1 MFARRDPYFTAG
13 SFIARPA
20 SMGDAE
26 AMRMRCLIV
35 DDSEEF
41 LASAR
46 RLLESQG
53 LEIVATAM
61 NGSDALELVSALSPD
76 VALVDVEL
84 GPEDGIELARRL
96 EQRVPG
102 LRAVLISAHTLEE
115 LEELLADGPAVPFV
129 PKSSLGAAA
138 IQAVVAR
145 SS

>member
-1 MFARRDPYFTAG
+1 
-13 SFIARPA
+13 
-20 SMGDAE
+20 
-26 AMRMRCLIV
+26 MRCLIV

-53 LEIVATAM
+53 LEIVAAATSGA
-61 NGSDALELVSALSPD
+61 DAVRLAGELAPD

-96 EQRVPG
+96 EERVPT

-115 LEELLADGPAVPFV
+115 LEELLADSPEVAYV
-129 PKSSLGAAA
+129 PKGSLGASA
-138 IQAVVAR
+138 IEAVVVKGSNGR
-145 SS
+145 RDR